1 MTSKVQTTMAA
12 CLLRLG
18 VVLAFAAQAFSTPT
32 PKGLPRR
39 QECAGQSCTIAA
51 LSGSSGQ
58 PYDPSVTPT
67 GGSDSGDCC
76 ILTYNPSAASVLFA
90 EKPALQTECAATK
103 SKMLQKRD
111 LDSNVVENIK
121 RAACAPYTL
130 IFARGTTEIGTLGE
144 TVGPAL
150 DLGLNIAAPGQWS
163 IQGVNYQATVDGDN
177 CLGLPGGSMAAQLL
191 EQVASSCPS
200 TKIIMSGYSEGAMV
214 AHNVR
219 SKMKINQI
227 IYLPVLGR
235 GICHSNSSIAR
246 DCKFMKAYLH
256 LSPNRVA
263 DLRP

>member
-90 EKPALQTECAATK
+90 EKPALQTECAASK

-111 LDSNVVENIK
+111 LDSNVIENIK

-177 CLGLPGGSMAAQLL
+177 CLGLPGGSIAAQQL

-219 SKMKINQI
+219 SKLKINQI

-246 DCKFMKAYLH
+246 DCKFLKAYLH
-256 LSPNRVA
+256 LSPN
-263 DLRP
+263 